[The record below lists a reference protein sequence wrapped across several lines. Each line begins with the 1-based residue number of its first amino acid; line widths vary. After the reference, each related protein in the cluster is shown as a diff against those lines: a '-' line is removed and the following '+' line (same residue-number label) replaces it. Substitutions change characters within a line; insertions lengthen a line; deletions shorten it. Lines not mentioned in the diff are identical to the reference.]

1 MSRLFC
7 FGLGYSAGR
16 LAERLRAEGWTISGT
31 AARAESVERARSLG
45 FQCYLLN
52 DERADD
58 AIPAALATATHLLA
72 SIPPG
77 PEGDPAL
84 LRYASEAASAPSLG
98 WIGYL
103 STVGVYGDRNGD
115 WVDETSPPRPQS
127 QRSIRRL
134 NAEQGWRDL
143 ARAAGRKAMIF
154 RLAGIYGPGRSAI
167 EAVRQGKARR
177 IVKPGQVFN
186 RIHVDDVARVLETA
200 LRGRGSHDTY
210 NVADDEPA
218 PPQDV
223 IAYAACLLGLP
234 APPAVAIEDA
244 GLSAMSASFFAENKR
259 ISNRRMKEDLGLAL
273 AYPTYR
279 EGLAAILAG
288 TRTEYPAT

>member
-1 MSRLFC
+1 MSHLFC

-16 LAERLRAEGWTISGT
+16 LAERLRAAGWAISGT
-31 AARAESVERARSLG
+31 AARAESVQRARSMG

-52 DERADD
+52 DEHADD
-58 AIPAALATATHLLA
+58 AIPAALASATHLLA

-84 LRYASEAASAPSLG
+84 MRYASDAASAPSLG
-98 WIGYL
+98 WVGYL

-134 NAEQGWRDL
+134 AAEQAWREL
-143 ARAAGRKAMIF
+143 ARAAGRTVMVF

-167 EAVRQGKARR
+167 EAVREGKARR

-186 RIHVDDVARVLETA
+186 RIHVDDVARALETA
-200 LRGRGSHDTY
+200 LSGRGTQDTY

-223 IAYAACLLGLP
+223 IAYAASLLGMPL
-234 APPAVAIEDA
+234 PPALAIEDA
-244 GLSAMSASFFAENKR
+244 DLSAMSASFFAENKR
-259 ISNRRMKEDLGLAL
+259 VSNRRMKEDLGLTL

-279 EGLAAILAG
+279 EGLAAILAEAEAEG
-288 TRTEYPAT
+288 AAS